1 MALVLSFGFFGTA
14 NADAPSI
21 IENGVEEINSYANCY
36 MAPDNMSP
44 VAASIDAGEWVTTL
58 ESDVPGWRFLAYGD
72 GYCWVWSELVGSLPN
87 QVAQEPIAP
96 ESSFDGTLEV
106 IGQNTVNAD
115 GVNCRELPS
124 ATSAAVT
131 TFNTNDVVTELADG
145 NPDGWQMI
153 ALEAQPCFIN
163 AEFLGI
169 DISEI
174 TVTSSEV
181 PATTVPAVTTV
192 PTVTTL
198 PSTGSGP
205 IYSIDLGVDGVG
217 SKPELTEAQEM
228 SAWIVPAGIVAF
240 IGIIVAIRWYD
251 VRHEKHVNSL

>member
-1 MALVLSFGFFGTA
+1 MKLSIKQLASVVALVLSIGFFGTA

-58 ESDVPGWRFLAYGD
+58 ESDVPGWRFIAYGD
-72 GYCWVWSELVGSLPN
+72 GYCWVWSELVGSLPD
-87 QVAQEPIAP
+87 Q
-96 ESSFDGTLEV
+96 
-106 IGQNTVNAD
+106 
-115 GVNCRELPS
+115 
-124 ATSAAVT
+124 
-131 TFNTNDVVTELADG
+131 
-145 NPDGWQMI
+145 
-153 ALEAQPCFIN
+153 
-163 AEFLGI
+163 I
-169 DISEI
+169 DTSEI

-192 PTVTTL
+192 PTVTTF

-205 IYSIDLGVDGVG
+205 IYSLDLGVDGVG
-217 SKPELTEAQEM
+217 TKPELTEAQEM
-228 SAWIVPAGIVAF
+228 SAWIIPAGIVVF